1 MINRKVLASAPL
13 ARAPKPREARLA
25 ALAAIANSR
34 RVIP

>member
-1 MINRKVLASAPL
+1 MMKRNVFASAAC
-13 ARAPKPREARLA
+13 ARVPKAKARLA